1 MKKTRVL
8 IAGGGFAGFSAAQY
22 FEGLSARLTRL
33 RARAKQ
39 SALIPRH
46 PSLDT
51 SAQDEL

>member
-8 IAGGGFAGFSAAQY
+8 IAGGGFAGLSAAQY

-39 SALIPRH
+39 SALIPGI
-46 PSLDT
+46 PLDT